1 MTGVAIRPKKG
12 EKLARAEYG
21 GRTEIGWALSHRLG
35 TVSGMMEQSPNISW
49 GC

>member
-21 GRTEIGWALSHRLG
+21 GRNWMGSFTSSGNGKWNDG
-35 TVSGMMEQSPNISW
+35 TISKH
-49 GC
+49 